1 MTTAGEG
8 RRLRTD
14 AERNRSRIIE
24 AAAVAFARR
33 GLDVPLEEV
42 ADEAGVGI
50 GTLYRRFSGRDELIG
65 ACFERRLAQYAKV
78 AEDALAAPD
87 AWNGFAGY
95 VERICAMQAADRGLA
110 DVMNRSLPNA
120 KALEA
125 HRSRGYALS
134 VRLIQRAQAEG
145 SLRADLVA
153 EDLALLFMANAGVV
167 EVTSGSARGAW
178 RRFVGIFLDGMRS
191 AGSSP
196 LSPPA
201 TPRQTMRAMR
211 RLARTSQ
218 SPRRTS

>member
-1 MTTAGEG
+1 MTGPG
-8 RRLRTD
+8 RHLRTD

-24 AAAVAFARR
+24 AATAAFARR

-50 GTLYRRFSGRDELIG
+50 GTLYRRFAGRDELIG
-65 ACFERRLAQYAKV
+65 ACFERRLAQYARA
-78 AEDALAAPD
+78 AEEALAAPD
-87 AWNGFAGY
+87 GWTGFAGY

-110 DVMNRSLPNA
+110 DVLNRSLPNA

-125 HRSRGYALS
+125 HRSRGYELS

-145 SLRADLVA
+145 TLRADVVA

-167 EVTSGSARGAW
+167 EVTSGAARGAW
-178 RRFVGIFLDGMRS
+178 RRFLGIFLDGLRS
-191 AGSSP
+191 EGATP
-196 LSPPA
+196 LPAPP

-218 SPRRTS
+218 TSRRTS

>member
-1 MTTAGEG
+1 MSSSQA
-8 RRLRTD
+8 RPLRTD
-14 AERNRSRIIE
+14 AERNRARIID
-24 AAAVAFARR
+24 AATAAFARR

-50 GTLYRRFSGRDELIG
+50 GTLYRRFAGREELIG
-65 ACFERRLAQYAKV
+65 ACFEQRLAQYARV

-87 AWNGFAGY
+87 GWTGFAGY

-125 HRSRGYALS
+125 HRSRGFQLS
-134 VRLIQRAQAEG
+134 VRVIERAQAEG
-145 SLRADLVA
+145 TLRADVVA

-167 EVTSGSARGAW
+167 EVTRGAARDAW
-178 RRFVGIFLDGMRS
+178 RRFLAIVLDGLRTEGAS
-191 AGSSP
+191 E
-196 LSPPA
+196 LPPPP

-211 RLARTSQ
+211 RLARTSHE
-218 SPRRTS
+218 SRRNP